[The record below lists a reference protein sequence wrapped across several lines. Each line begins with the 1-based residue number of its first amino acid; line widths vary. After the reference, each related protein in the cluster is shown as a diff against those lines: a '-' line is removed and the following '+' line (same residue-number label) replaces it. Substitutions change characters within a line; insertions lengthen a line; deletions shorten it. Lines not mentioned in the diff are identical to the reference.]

1 MLEAINEVL
10 DAEQEADR
18 LIEEARQ
25 EASRLRAEFSD
36 EEGRSL
42 REARGEADR
51 RVRERIAGIRDEQD
65 RRVEAVHERL
75 REERRSFSADE
86 VPNFD
91 RAVDRLVQLVIE
103 GPMRV
108 ATDTD
113 GEDA

>member
-36 EEGRSL
+36 EEGRAL
-42 REARGEADR
+42 REARGDADR

-75 REERRSFSADE
+75 REERRSFSPRE
-86 VPNFD
+86 LPGFD
-91 RAVDRLVQLVIE
+91 RAVDRLVRLV
-103 GPMRV
+103 
-108 ATDTD
+108 TD
-113 GEDA
+113 GPAGAATAADAEDA